1 MGDKDRAAQAVRF
14 VAFIAVAPIVTLEIA
29 I

>member
-1 MGDKDRAAQAVRF
+1 MGDKDRAAQAARF
-14 VAFIAVAPIVTLEIA
+14 VAFIAVAPIVTLEIT